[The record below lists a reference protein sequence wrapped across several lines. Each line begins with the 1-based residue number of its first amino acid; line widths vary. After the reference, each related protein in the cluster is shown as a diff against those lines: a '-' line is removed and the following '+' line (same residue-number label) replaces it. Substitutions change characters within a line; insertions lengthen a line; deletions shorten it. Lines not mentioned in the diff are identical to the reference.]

1 METVQA
7 IQSFSS
13 QPLTHQVVSSVLRD
27 YKRPN
32 DKVHALIQ
40 QGVLQ
45 SVRKG
50 LYVTGPAIKADRP
63 SSFLLA
69 NHIFGPS
76 YVSLDAA
83 LAYHGLIPE
92 RVFETSSVTTKAGRM
107 FDTPLGIFS
116 YTHLPMPYYT
126 FGIRCLKMAED
137 QYAMVA
143 SPEKALT
150 DKIVAT
156 SGIIIRSQKAAAEY
170 LLENLRID
178 DDHLK
183 TLDTK
188 MMSDWLSDAPKK
200 ASLSLAIKMIN
211 NL

>member
-1 METVQA
+1 M
-7 IQSFSS
+7 
-13 QPLTHQVVSSVLRD
+13 RK

-32 DKVHALIQ
+32 DKVHALLQ

-50 LYVTGPAIKADRP
+50 LYVAGPAVGAGRP

-83 LAYHGLIPE
+83 LSYYGLIPE
-92 RVFETSSVTTKAGRM
+92 RVFETSSMTTKVGRI
-107 FDTPLGIFS
+107 FDTPMGRFTYS
-116 YTHLPMPYYT
+116 HLSFPYYA
-126 FGIRCLKMAED
+126 FGIRSIKMADD

-143 SPEKALT
+143 SPEKALA
-150 DKIVAT
+150 DKLIAT
-156 SGIIIRSQKAAAEY
+156 SGIIIRSQKGAAEY
-170 LLENLRID
+170 LLENLRMD
-178 DDHLK
+178 SDQLRAF
-183 TLDTK
+183 DTK
-188 MMSDWLSDAPKK
+188 MMSEWLPDAPKRE
-200 ASLSLAIKMIN
+200 SLSLVIKMIN